1 MPRGALR
8 PGARPSTPALFG
20 GPLPRQQLFDEGRE
34 RQVGL
39 DNMCSAT
46 HAVSAPAPA
55 GWNPRTAIAMR
66 FPEIVGLAR
75 SAHRVIR
82 TVERKLDRREA
93 GGGDTS
99 CPRQV
104 LRELRWR
111 LEYTADTS
119 GIRTTLARLRTQA
132 VLSLPAAVPQNADGV
147 QGAGTD
153 VWFLKLDASVDD
165 MLAADCD
172 EQGRPPRF
180 LDRIN
185 DPGRLKDYLESLLVS
200 RLDEDG
206 IDRRKELNFATADLV
221 RLILWRRPRSY
232 PWDPRLEAVI
242 RRFVAGWQD
251 PNTGFFGADYLVGGQ
266 RLRTVDLSLTFH
278 MARYLEG
285 GIGYW
290 QQLVDTLFAI
300 RDLRYPNG
308 WLDEIGLTN
317 HNNYDV
323 AVLLQFGWPHMHAD
337 QRRRAREELA
347 RLVDWCL
354 SMAISPVGEVV
365 ARAVGESLPE
375 SYYFT
380 IAFLDTVGYFD
391 PPRRFWTELDFP
403 EAPAVQ
409 EQLHY
414 RLLTLPQSDPMVRM
428 ACKRLGRAGR

>member
-1 MPRGALR
+1 
-8 PGARPSTPALFG
+8 
-20 GPLPRQQLFDEGRE
+20 
-34 RQVGL
+34 
-39 DNMCSAT
+39 
-46 HAVSAPAPA
+46 
-55 GWNPRTAIAMR
+55 MR
-66 FPEIVGLAR
+66 FPEIIDLAR
-75 SAHRVIR
+75 SAHPEIR
-82 TVERKLDRREA
+82 SIEAELDRREA

-119 GIRTTLARLRTQA
+119 AIRATLTRLRARAALSPA
-132 VLSLPAAVPQNADGV
+132 VSQEAE
-147 QGAGTD
+147 GARDACTD
-153 VWFLKLDASVDD
+153 VWFLKLDGCVDH
-165 MLAADCD
+165 MLAADFD
-172 EQGRPPRF
+172 EQDRPPRF

-185 DPGRLKDYLESLLVS
+185 EPGSLKDYLASLLVS

-221 RLILWRRPRSY
+221 RLILWRRPRGY

-251 PNTGFFGADYLVGGQ
+251 PSTGFFGADYLVGGR

-290 QQLVDTLFAI
+290 PQLVDTLFAI
-300 RDLRYPNG
+300 RDRRYPNG

-323 AVLLQFGWPHMHAD
+323 AVLLQLGWPHMHAD
-337 QRRRAREELA
+337 QRRRARQELA
-347 RLVDWCL
+347 RLLDWCL
-354 SMAISPVGEVV
+354 STAISPDGEIV
-365 ARAVGESLPE
+365 ARAVGELLPE
-375 SYYFT
+375 SCYFT

-391 PPRRFWTELDFP
+391 PSRRFWTELDFP
-403 EAPAVQ
+403 EAAAVR
-409 EQLHY
+409 ERLRD
-414 RLLTLPQSDPMVRM
+414 RLLMLPQSDPMVRM
-428 ACKRLGRAGR
+428 ACERLGRAGR